1 MGKKTA
7 LVTGGN
13 RGLGWE
19 VCRRLA
25 MEGVDVVLGSR
36 NLAQG
41 VQAAKL
47 LWDQGRWKVSVCRL
61 DVRVPESVEKA
72 RDFALRRFGRI
83 DILVNNAGVF
93 LDASPVDEG
102 VGANSIFA
110 AKQKTILE
118 TFETNALGPLRL
130 CQAVIPGMVER
141 NYGRVVNVSSG
152 DAQLSEMTGGRTA
165 YRISKVALN
174 AVTRIFAGELRGT
187 NVLVNSVC
195 PGWMKTRMG
204 GPLAKRTVEKGA
216 ETVVWLALHP
226 DGGPQGGF
234 FRDMRPFP
242 W

>member
-1 MGKKTA
+1 MEKKVA

-19 VCRRLA
+19 VCRQLA
-25 MEGVDVVLGSR
+25 MRGVDVVLGAR
-36 NLAQG
+36 NLSDG
-41 VQAAKL
+41 VRAARKL
-47 LWDQGRWKVSVCRL
+47 RDRDGVEVVPSRL
-61 DVRVPESVEKA
+61 DVRRPTSIKKA
-72 RDFALRRFGRI
+72 VDFVHKRFGKI
-83 DILVNNAGVF
+83 DVLINNAGVF
-93 LDASPVDEG
+93 LDASPIDDG
-102 VGANSIFA
+102 AGANSIFVA
-110 AKQKTILE
+110 RSATILE

-130 CQAVIPGMVER
+130 CQAVIPGMRER

-152 DAQLSEMTGGRTA
+152 DGQLSEMSGGRPA
-165 YRISKVALN
+165 YRISKVSLN

-187 NVLVNSVC
+187 NVLINSVD

-204 GPLAKRTVEKGA
+204 GPLARRTAEKGA

-234 FRDMRPFP
+234 FRDGKPFP